1 MDKNGKKRNTAYESD
16 VEYTGFFVEWIKF
29 YLPEDPEQRSRA
41 WELALLPSK
50 ERNPQFPGGS
60 EYKTLKILWSEEKPL
75 MKKEIK
81 AERGM
86 PETIDRLLE
95 KGLVEERKGQYRRYQ
110 PLLSE
115 VDFHAAA
122 IREILSRMDE
132 RKNAVIS
139 MVGQQIGETWL
150 SNV

>member
-60 EYKTLKILWSEEKPL
+60 EYKTLKILWSAEKPL

-95 KGLVEERKGQYRRYQ
+95 KKGLWKRGKANTGATGLCFQKWTFTPPSSGKSFPEWTKERM
-110 PLLSE
+110 P
-115 VDFHAAA
+115 
-122 IREILSRMDE
+122 
-132 RKNAVIS
+132 
-139 MVGQQIGETWL
+139 
-150 SNV
+150 